1 MLAVVQ
7 PPERVLK
14 LQQVAPPTVGD
25 DGVLVRVR
33 ATSVNTP
40 DWLVVTGVP
49 YVLRLRSGPAPE
61 DPSRGLQTLMN
72 RSAVSMSPATSG
84 GVTHWPPIAA
94 RSSSVA
100 SRATAHAFQT

>member
-1 MLAVVQ
+1 
-7 PPERVLK
+7 VLK

-49 YVLRLRSGPAPE
+49 YVLRLRSGLRHPK
-61 DPSRGLQTLMN
+61 TLLEGF
-72 RSAVSMSPATSG
+72 R
-84 GVTHWPPIAA
+84 
-94 RSSSVA
+94 R
-100 SRATAHAFQT
+100 